1 MKKRIRE
8 ILNSLHTKR
17 GYRITEARKH
27 QQAKPLHFL
36 IVSIAVFV
44 ISAVLFVTLPN
55 NIAEAAPQSSDDK
68 LAAATIAAQSN
79 PVNYIGE
86 SDAST
91 PTSIPDTGLIPTLI
105 PTSAPTIMPTPTP
118 DPTLQKDDEN
128 ERVQKLQERL
138 MDLNYLD
145 LDESTQLYGPATK
158 YGVELFQRQQGLTQD
173 GIAGPATL
181 DLLYSDAAKKYTL
194 LEGTVGSDVDSLQR
208 QLIDLGYL
216 ENATGYYGTETIA
229 AVTAFQERNSLSVD
243 GKTGEQTLSLIYSP
257 DAKESATK
265 VQAEARSANIT
276 TFLDVAEAQ
285 LGDPYIF
292 GNVGPSSFDCS
303 GLIYYCLKQAGSS
316 LGRYNAAGYSQ
327 VDDWEKITSMDNLLK
342 GDLLFFSTNGKKV
355 GHTGI
360 YIGNGEMIDASSS
373 NGKVVKRSC
382 FSSFWKA
389 NFVVARRPL

>member
-1 MKKRIRE
+1 MKKQIQQ
-8 ILNSLHTKR
+8 ILNSQNKSKGFRNTKAFNLR
-17 GYRITEARKH
+17 H
-27 QQAKPLHFL
+27 AKPIHFF

-44 ISAVLFVTLPN
+44 ISAVLFFTLPN
-55 NIAEAAPQSSDDK
+55 TIAEAAQQSTDTALS
-68 LAAATIAAQSN
+68 AANIASQSGSAN
-79 PVNYIGE
+79 LITGP
-86 SDAST
+86 DAST
-91 PTSIPDTGLIPTLI
+91 ASIQSTEQNITIKPAPTAIPT
-105 PTSAPTIMPTPTP
+105 PTPTP
-118 DPTLQKDDEN
+118 DPTLKKGDEN

-145 LDESTQLYGPATK
+145 LDESTQLYGPATE
-158 YGVELFQRQQGLTQD
+158 YAVELFQRQQGLTQD

-181 DLLYSDAAKKYTL
+181 DLIYSDGAKEYTL
-194 LEGTVGSDVDSLQR
+194 LKGTYGSDVDSLQR

-216 ENATGYYGTETIA
+216 DNATGYYGTETVA

-243 GKTGEQTLSLIYSP
+243 GKTGEQTLALIYSP
-257 DAKESATK
+257 NAKESAAK
-265 VQAEARSANIT
+265 VKAETRNANIT

-292 GNVGPSSFDCS
+292 GNVGPNSFDCS

-327 VDDWEKITSMDNLLK
+327 VDDWEKITSMDDLQK
-342 GDLLFFSTNGKKV
+342 GDLLFFSTNGKKI

-373 NGKVVKRSC
+373 NGKVVRRSC
-382 FSSFWKA
+382 VSSFWEA